1 MCTCARACARVVTI
15 ENLIEMLSA
24 TDAVRG
30 NKLDRQ
36 LEQLER
42 DLSLALPQSALERQ
56 IKALEALAGTNSQKS
71 AL

>member
-1 MCTCARACARVVTI
+1 VCARVVTI
-15 ENLIEMLSA
+15 ENLIEMLIEMLIA

-42 DLSLALPQSALERQ
+42 DLSLALHQSALERQ
-56 IKALEALAGTNSQKS
+56 IKALEALAGTHSEKS

>member
-1 MCTCARACARVVTI
+1 
-15 ENLIEMLSA
+15 MLSA